1 LEQGHQ
7 QMVVLKVGI
16 TGGMGSG
23 KSMVSA
29 FLHDILGG
37 LYLNA
42 DHICRELL
50 EPGEEGWVALK
61 KILAAELFEND
72 ILNRS
77 LFRKLLFDD
86 PVLRKKVDDTLH
98 PMARQTIKKRL
109 QESNGNG
116 SHLIAVVEVPLLYEA
131 GWQDDFDR
139 VIVVH
144 ADRQSCIKRVAERD
158 NVSID
163 DAALSYD
170 VQLPLEEKIKLADY
184 TVNNDNTWEDTCR
197 QLQGLANKLSRL
209 AAEQKKNRK
218 S

>member
-1 LEQGHQ
+1 
-7 QMVVLKVGI
+7 
-16 TGGMGSG
+16 MGSG

-42 DHICRELL
+42 DQICGELL

-61 KILAAELFEND
+61 KILAVELFEND

-77 LFRKLLFDD
+77 LFRKLLFGD

-98 PMARQTIKKRL
+98 PLVRKTIKKRL
-109 QESNGNG
+109 QDCKSHG

-139 VIVVH
+139 VVVVQ
-144 ADRQSCIKRVAERD
+144 ADRQNCIKRVAQRD

-170 VQLPLEEKIKLADY
+170 VQLPLQEKIKLADY
-184 TVNNDNTWEDTCR
+184 TVNNDNRWEDACR
-197 QLQGLANKLSRL
+197 QLQGLAKKLSRL
-209 AAEQKKNRK
+209 AAKQKKAEK